1 MRHWWGGDIERR
13 VGGSG
18 LFERVEHRIDAPFA
32 RQRFGARAI
41 MIVQPGNGETCLA
54 IGRQMRVLDDPAGAD
69 DHDRPG
75 LRRHRPVLT
84 PGSAGRVHASASARA
99 CRSAEHTSELQ
110 SLMRITYSVFC
121 LKKKTH
127 QTCNE

>member
-1 MRHWWGGDIERR
+1 
-13 VGGSG
+13 
-18 LFERVEHRIDAPFA
+18 
-32 RQRFGARAI
+32 

-99 CRSAEHTSELQ
+99 CACASSSAVGASPVTAAVSMSSTMRSEEHTSELQ
-110 SLMRITYSVFC
+110 SLMRISYAVFC
-121 LKKKTH
+121 LKKKKTQNTH
-127 QTCNE
+127 Y

>member
-54 IGRQMRVLDDPAGAD
+54 IGRQMRVLDDPAGAE
-69 DHDRPG
+69 DRKSFVSG
-75 LRRHRPVLT
+75 KSVSVRVNLVCLRIINKKQLNL
-84 PGSAGRVHASASARA
+84 
-99 CRSAEHTSELQ
+99 EHC
-110 SLMRITYSVFC
+110 Y
-121 LKKKTH
+121 
-127 QTCNE
+127 